1 MRNSNAGKVAKLTTL
16 AASLLFSGS
25 LSAESTKRISRTID
39 AASLVSVE
47 IEAAV
52 AEMGI
57 EFYDG
62 DEIELEIELESD
74 GHWLAWRRGD
84 VDHVELEVRTTENKV
99 YLGIRDRRV
108 EQHWRVKLPAKLAVA
123 IDVGVGEIELEDF
136 SNNLEMEVGVG
147 SVRVEI
153 NDTDYAMIRA
163 SAGVGDTALKG
174 FPGQQVDNERS
185 FMSSD
190 SYHYG
195 DGDLE
200 IEIEVGVGDVE
211 VRSR

>member
-1 MRNSNAGKVAKLTTL
+1 MHNSNVEKAAKLTAL
-16 AASLLFSGS
+16 AASLLFSGT
-25 LSAESTKRISRTID
+25 LSADSTKKISRTID
-39 AASLVSVE
+39 ATSLASVE
-47 IEAAV
+47 IEASV
-52 AEMGI
+52 AEMEI

-84 VDHVELEVRTTENKV
+84 IDHVELEVRTTESNV
-99 YLGIRDRRV
+99 FLGIRDRKV
-108 EQHWRVKLPAKLAVA
+108 EQHWRVKMPANLAIA

-136 SNNLEMEVGVG
+136 SNNLEMDVGVG

-153 NDTDYAMIRA
+153 DDTEYAMIRA
-163 SAGVGDTALKG
+163 SAGVGDTVIKG
-174 FPGQQVDNERS
+174 FPGQQTDNERS

-195 DGDLE
+195 NGELE
-200 IEIEVGVGDVE
+200 IEIEVGVGDVL